1 MVSRTIV
8 VLLGGAGLLASLGD
22 AGDARACARCDCV
35 APPSVTAAMGTSA
48 VVFIGTARDAGATA
62 PLDSIPEGADEP
74 RAVTAFAL
82 EYLWKGDS
90 LTPPRGATTLYVWS
104 RLGDCDLQFTRGEL
118 YLVYAVRDANGRLSA
133 TRCSRTRPLSD
144 PQAHHDVRELYRVTR
159 PPIDVR
165 SRRAS

>member
-1 MVSRTIV
+1 M
-8 VLLGGAGLLASLGD
+8 LLGAAGLLASPRG
-22 AGDARACARCDCV
+22 AGEARACAWCDCMS
-35 APPSVTAAMGTSA
+35 PPSVSAAMGSSA

-82 EYLWKGDS
+82 EYLWKRDS

-104 RLGDCDLQFTRGEL
+104 RQSDCDLTFTRGEL
-118 YLVYAVRDANGRLSA
+118 YLVYADRDESGRLKTS
-133 TRCSRTRPLSD
+133 RCSRTRPLSD
-144 PQAHHDVRELYRVTR
+144 PEARHDVRELYRVTR
-159 PPIDVR
+159 PPEDVR